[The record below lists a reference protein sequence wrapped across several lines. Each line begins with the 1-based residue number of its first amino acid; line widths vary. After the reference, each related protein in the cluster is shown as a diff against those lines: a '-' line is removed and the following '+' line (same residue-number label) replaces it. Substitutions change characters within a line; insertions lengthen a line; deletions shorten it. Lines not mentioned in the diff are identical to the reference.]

1 MASNRPFISLHITPG
16 DTGAPPIVR
25 AEVLNQSTTEIMGT
39 SDTAMVA
46 RAMLQSAAYLFAQG
60 QPVQFGA
67 EVPVDA
73 LK

>member
-1 MASNRPFISLHITPG
+1 MSQPHISLHIFPG
-16 DTGAPPIVR
+16 AADQPPIVR
-25 AEVLNQSTTEIMGT
+25 AEVHAQRDADEIMGPA
-39 SDTAMVA
+39 DTAMVA

-60 QPVQFGA
+60 QPVQFGS